1 MAQNTAH
8 VHISA
13 FILVFFKFTCA
24 TPFANMG
31 FIL

>member
-1 MAQNTAH
+1 MAQNAAH
-8 VHISA
+8 AHISA
-13 FILVFFKFTCA
+13 FILDFFKFTCA